1 MFPPYPLLP
10 HGPWSRTHRAPDAAQ
25 ATGNGTLATGNGR
38 RVVLS
43 VAVSVDGY
51 LARRDGA
58 IDWLPR
64 PNSSGEDYGSEAL
77 LATVDT
83 LIMGRRTYEQI
94 LALGDWPYRDKRTRV
109 FSTTR
114 SSGGPEGVEFV
125 DCDIAAF
132 VRELKSEPGPGGI
145 WLVGG
150 AEIIA
155 AGLGGGVVD
164 ELVLTVVPVLLGDG
178 ISLFPT
184 RGWATA
190 LRHRHTRAF
199 PDGLVQHTYALLN
212 AHNAAR
218 GHRTAISP
226 GGARPRSGRADS
238 GGRGEHLPDEVMA
251 ARGLCAWGLHEE
263 SV

>member
-10 HGPWSRTHRAPDAAQ
+10 HGPWPRIHRAPDAAQ
-25 ATGNGTLATGNGR
+25 AAGNGTLATGAGR

-64 PNSSGEDYGSEAL
+64 PNSSGEDYGCEAF

-83 LIMGRRTYEQI
+83 LIMGRRTYEQV
-94 LALGDWPYRDKRTRV
+94 LALGAWPYGDKRTHV

-114 SSGGPEGVEFV
+114 YSGGPEGVEFV

-132 VRELKSEPGPGGI
+132 VRELKSGPGTGSI

-155 AGLGGGVVD
+155 ACLGGGVVD
-164 ELVLTVVPVLLGDG
+164 ELVLTVVPVLLGEG

-212 AHNAAR
+212 ADHTARGRPTETLPGGAHPRNARAESNRRGEPLPDAVLAAR
-218 GHRTAISP
+218 GF
-226 GGARPRSGRADS
+226 
-238 GGRGEHLPDEVMA
+238 
-251 ARGLCAWGLHEE
+251 CAWGLHEE